1 MYYPIVPQ
9 QIPQTRRS
17 EVNEKILFC
26 IDTNNNS
33 LTNEIIFNC
42 YTGLGGLHGLKQ
54 DDYDNYHDYSEAK
67 KEVEIG
73 QFFTPHN
80 ICRQMVELISPDPTE
95 VVLDMCCGMGN
106 FFNYLPNLYNAF
118 GFDIDGQA
126 VKVAKT
132 LYPQANLEIR
142 DIRQYDS
149 TMSFDYLL
157 GNPPFNL
164 DFNGD
169 SSQFFY
175 LNKAFWVL
183 KPGGIMLVIVPASFL
198 QSEFWEKTK
207 VSSINRDFSFIG
219 QTLLPS
225 DSFSS
230 IGVQSFNTK
239 VMAFMR
245 YSDSITMRPYKA
257 EEFIS
262 MDEMKSRIN
271 AAKEIRQKLRI
282 QLMRELKNRGLVDE
296 RFEYKVKKYL
306 YELKTHPHLKVHY
319 PKALALVTK
328 YHNQK
333 PPSDCNSEEYKNW
346 QYSKLTPAK
355 ILPILKRYIVNQYVV
370 PRKEVALVKT
380 GYSFKLKGYTPGM
393 LRDIDKK
400 RTSINDLIMNY
411 DTLPLVPEMTPKL
424 RGQYRQAEKYIA
436 RRRREYAQQNQPF
449 SEMECDRK
457 LVSYISKLTFNNKQ
471 GRPVKFTKLQRHDM
485 NWIFQKR
492 YALLNWQQ
500 GSGKTAVAYNFGK
513 LQLLRKVVKNT
524 IILAP
529 PNAINMTWVPF
540 MEVNH
545 EKYQLITS
553 PGQLADVQPGEFLL
567 VPLSILAK
575 LKRELKRFIKM
586 RSRKLCLLFDESDE
600 ITNPSSIRTKL
611 TLDIFRRLHTK
622 LLDTGT
628 TTRNNIGE
636 LYSQIE
642 LLYNNSVNMMCDC
655 SYVYLENKDKEIVC
669 RDITTTE
676 YHRPFPPKGGN
687 YLFKSCFCP
696 AKASVFGIE
705 KHNQDVYNQDDL
717 FRLIDKTILT
727 RKFRDFAGDK
737 YTIHNHTV
745 TPSESEKAVYL
756 KIMEEFFSI
765 CYLYFSSTGDT
776 RKESSLQ
783 IVRQIMLL
791 IRSCSIPHL
800 MPGYVGDE
808 YPRKAKYIAGM
819 IKNMPGKVA
828 VGCTSIDSK
837 NVYEEHIR
845 EQFPDRPLFIIQGDI
860 NFKKRINIIE
870 EFQATKNGILI
881 STQQSLKSSANIPLC
896 NDVIIESLQWNIPNM
911 EQYYF
916 RFIRLDCE
924 EHTHVHFVTYED
936 SIEQNL
942 MALVLTKERLNEFI
956 KTGEVKEES
965 KIYEEFDISPDII
978 ETLLHREKDDKGR
991 FHISW
996 GYQHVS

>member
-118 GFDIDGQA
+118 GFDVDGQA

-164 DFNGD
+164 DFNGE

-245 YSDSITMRPYKA
+245 YSDSITMQPYKA

-370 PRKEVALVKT
+370 PRKEIALVKT
-380 GYSFKLKGYTPGM
+380 GYSFKLKGYAPGM

-424 RGQYRQAEKYIA
+424 RDQYRQAEKYIA
-436 RRRREYAQQNQPF
+436 RRRREYTQQNQPF

-471 GRPVKFTKLQRHDM
+471 GQPVKFTKLQRHDM

-513 LQLLRKVVKNT
+513 LQLLRKVVKNA

-642 LLYNNSVNMMCDC
+642 LLYNNSVNMRCD
-655 SYVYLENKDKEIVC
+655 
-669 RDITTTE
+669 
-676 YHRPFPPKGGN
+676 
-687 YLFKSCFCP
+687 
-696 AKASVFGIE
+696 
-705 KHNQDVYNQDDL
+705 
-717 FRLIDKTILT
+717 
-727 RKFRDFAGDK
+727 
-737 YTIHNHTV
+737 
-745 TPSESEKAVYL
+745 
-756 KIMEEFFSI
+756 
-765 CYLYFSSTGDT
+765 
-776 RKESSLQ
+776 
-783 IVRQIMLL
+783 
-791 IRSCSIPHL
+791 
-800 MPGYVGDE
+800 
-808 YPRKAKYIAGM
+808 
-819 IKNMPGKVA
+819 
-828 VGCTSIDSK
+828 
-837 NVYEEHIR
+837 
-845 EQFPDRPLFIIQGDI
+845 
-860 NFKKRINIIE
+860 
-870 EFQATKNGILI
+870 
-881 STQQSLKSSANIPLC
+881 
-896 NDVIIESLQWNIPNM
+896 
-911 EQYYF
+911 
-916 RFIRLDCE
+916 
-924 EHTHVHFVTYED
+924 
-936 SIEQNL
+936 
-942 MALVLTKERLNEFI
+942 
-956 KTGEVKEES
+956 
-965 KIYEEFDISPDII
+965 
-978 ETLLHREKDDKGR
+978 
-991 FHISW
+991 
-996 GYQHVS
+996 